1 MLIVIVSDCS
11 VVLVLV
17 VADLTVLEEG
27 GGSQFPQH
35 ALKVKLKGWMK
46 VALNLINKTKLVH
59 GYKLPVY
66 TEHLF

>member
-27 GGSQFPQH
+27 GVTVSP
-35 ALKVKLKGWMK
+35 ACTES
-46 VALNLINKTKLVH
+46 KTKRLDE
-59 GYKLPVY
+59 GGF
-66 TEHLF
+66 EFNQ

>member
-27 GGSQFPQH
+27 GGHSFPSMH
-35 ALKVKLKGWMK
+35 WK
-46 VALNLINKTKLVH
+46 
-59 GYKLPVY
+59 
-66 TEHLF
+66 